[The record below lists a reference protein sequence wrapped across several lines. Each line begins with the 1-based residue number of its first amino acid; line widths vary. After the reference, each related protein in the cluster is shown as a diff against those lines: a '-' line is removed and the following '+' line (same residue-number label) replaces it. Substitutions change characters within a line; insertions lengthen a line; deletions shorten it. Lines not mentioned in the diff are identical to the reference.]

1 MSVTISFMDKDQKD
15 LWLPKMFDL
24 LYENMQ
30 VVAPNNLPYEAQ
42 KAQFL
47 SEVSPALEK
56 APRQVIL
63 CVQGNTLVGFLQ
75 YYTREDLLVI
85 EEVQLRKEFQRTL
98 TFYHL
103 CKFISASLP
112 KEVAF
117 LEAYTH
123 KSNHRSQKLLQKLGL
138 SIIEDGPFLH
148 FRGSSQK
155 AKEFFS

>member
-1 MSVTISFMDKDQKD
+1 MSVTISFMKKDQKD

-30 VVAPNNLPYEAQ
+30 AIVPNDMPYLQQ
-42 KAQFL
+42 KTLFL

-63 CVQGNTLVGFLQ
+63 CVQRDTLVGFAQ
-75 YYTREDLLVI
+75 YYTRGDLLVI
-85 EEVQLRKEFQRTL
+85 EEIQLRKEFQGTL
-98 TFYHL
+98 TFCRL
-103 CKFISASLP
+103 CRFLAASLP
-112 KEVAF
+112 EEIAF

-123 KSNHRSQKLLQKLGL
+123 KSNSCSQKLLQKLELTPLDEG
-138 SIIEDGPFLH
+138 EFLH

-155 AKEFFS
+155 AKQ

>member
-1 MSVTISFMDKDQKD
+1 MTVTISFMNKAQKD

-30 VVAPNNLPYEAQ
+30 AIAPNNLPYAQQ
-42 KAQFL
+42 KAQFVN
-47 SEVSPALEK
+47 EVSPALEK

-63 CVQGNTLVGFLQ
+63 CVQENTLVGFLQ
-75 YYTREDLLVI
+75 YYIREELLVI
-85 EEVQLRKEFQRTL
+85 EEIQLRKEFQGTL

-103 CKFISASLP
+103 CKFLATSLP
-112 KEVAF
+112 EEIAF

-123 KSNHRSQKLLQKLGL
+123 NSNHRSQKLLQKLGL
-138 SIIEDGPFLH
+138 SSMQDGLFLH

-155 AKEFFS
+155 AKQFFS